1 MAEAPA
7 TEAGIQGVKEQLQKN
22 NAEAGKKTETEG
34 PFTNSQ
40 NT

>member
-22 NAEAGKKTETEG
+22 NADSAKKTET
-34 PFTNSQ
+34 
-40 NT
+40 